1 MWLDCSGALGMLDFY
16 SGKVQQTV
24 KGQNKVWKAGKSYFE
39 QLQQT
44 GLFPCSSFH
53 QIMLDVPRLN

>member
-24 KGQNKVWKAGKSYFE
+24 KGQNKVWKAG
-39 QLQQT
+39 
-44 GLFPCSSFH
+44 
-53 QIMLDVPRLN
+53 